1 MNWKDDY
8 IRRAKEIIGGR
19 TPAEEAYDAE
29 VLRGL
34 RAGADIRLA
43 ILSANATHPAEALAV
58 DDTNAGDV
66 AAHYEYLL
74 EHERIMAMM
83 GAARSP
89 KPAVSLASEKSPAV
103 AGDDLAVLR
112 RIDGGDLD
120 KAALIAACEK
130 LDGIGKEK
138 VENALKRLKKD
149 GLVFGEVR
157 GGKTFYSL
165 TVKGKE
171 ISRRG

>member
-1 MNWKDDY
+1 M
-8 IRRAKEIIGGR
+8 RRAKEVIGDR
-19 TPAEEAYDAE
+19 SPAEEEFDNE
-29 VLRGL
+29 VLRRL

-43 ILSANATHPAEALAV
+43 IASANATHPAEALTI

-83 GAARSP
+83 GAARSS
-89 KPAVSLASEKSPAV
+89 KPAVSRASDKSPAV
-103 AGDDLAVLR
+103 AGDGLAVLR

-130 LDGIGKEK
+130 LDGIGKGKAEA
-138 VENALKRLKKD
+138 ALKRLKRD
-149 GLVFGEVR
+149 GLVFGETR
-157 GGKTFYSL
+157 GGKTHYAL

>member
-1 MNWKDDY
+1 MD
-8 IRRAKEIIGGR
+8 IRKLYGQRTKEIIGDR

-43 ILSANATHPAEALAV
+43 IASANAKHPAEALTV

-74 EHERIMAMM
+74 EHEKIMMM
-83 GAARSP
+83 SAARSP
-89 KPAVSLASEKSPAV
+89 KPTVSQEPEKSAAV

-112 RIDGGDLD
+112 RIEGSDLD
-120 KAALIAACEK
+120 KAAVLATCEK

-138 VENALKRLKKD
+138 AEHTLKRLMRD

-157 GGKTFYSL
+157 EGKTHYAL